1 MKKQYITKGY
11 IKDLT
16 SKEKA
21 TGVYFNTP
29 KVIYKGEKY
38 RKALSL
44 TQKAIYQELWDISM
58 KAAHKG
64 QVDEKGRV
72 YIEVAD
78 SFIARALDISEGTVK
93 FNLNGKG
100 KNGKYTELF
109 DLGLITIK
117 KRVEKET
124 SEYYVMAP
132 VYEGVDKAFLTNDIT
147 TPSIQEEAS
156 AKRNKSATSK
166 REQNNEQLEERR
178 KSDTVK
184 DTAHYEVMEREFND
198 NMPDFDEPVKAEVTT
213 ERPFIEPP
221 QSKII
226 QVKVAKRKSRIS

>member
-1 MKKQYITKGY
+1 MTKNYITKTY
-11 IKDLT
+11 IDMLKD
-16 SKEKA
+16 KEKA

-38 RKALSL
+38 RKAISL

-64 QVDEKGRV
+64 QVDQKGRV

-93 FNLNGKG
+93 HNLNSKG

-156 AKRNKSATSK
+156 AKRSKSAISK
-166 REQNNEQLEERR
+166 REKNNEQLEGQR
-178 KSDTVK
+178 KADTVK
-184 DTAHYEVMEREFND
+184 DTAHYEVMEREFYD
-198 NMPDFDEPVKAEVTT
+198 NMPDFDEPVKSEVTP
-213 ERPFIEPP
+213 EKPFIAPPEPKKFKMKMP
-221 QSKII
+221 
-226 QVKVAKRKSRIS
+226 KRKTRIS